1 MTAQAAPS
9 SLAVSLPDPQRYPNI
24 DLIAVFIDTAT
35 TIVTVDLS
43 LLKPQKK
50 RRSIN
55 VMSRFRRPPQHRLPS
70 GLPTANA
77 WITRTRPRIS
87 RTTVSVTRTGVFNIV
102 NWTACLLI
110 ISLAG
115 TFSSAVAQVTE
126 AIATDEQ
133 PQPLSEV
140 QRLIRS
146 SVESRETTQPEQIV
160 EAAKLLL
167 DVELFGDVKKM
178 LSQLEALQLTDQQLI
193 QLTDKVGSSFFSSVY
208 LHPALQPEGRR
219 VGGLALKGAR
229 NGLVSAPRLDRL
241 IKSLSS
247 NDISARSQ
255 AVRRLRMAGEPAIA
269 GLLNGFTEESR
280 INEFPGM
287 RTALQ
292 TLAPEVPKPIL
303 AATFANDPQVRLEA
317 IRALKNVRSKEAL
330 ASLYLAVLEPKQN
343 ELVRSTANEILFN
356 RQNMATADNNQ
367 VEAWFYQHTSDM
379 LATKP
384 TRLLHRRTEAIWVWD
399 DKQQKV
405 VAQDSNAATNQ
416 AQTAARYA
424 LGLFEANPQSIRNR
438 QLYVLTQLELAK
450 RQVGPNFPV
459 DSENLIR
466 KLKLTAFEANELL
479 AKALKM
485 ELFPAATACC
495 EIIKFAGDPSV
506 LKHLSGNY
514 PALTLAILSGERTVQ
529 FAALNAIIS
538 LDPKQAFAG
547 ASHAI
552 TLAVYLASG
561 TGQPTALVGHHRLGV
576 ARTYAATVA
585 SSGLEGES
593 AMTGKELFKIAT
605 NNSDI
610 EIILISDTITSP
622 SFANLIQQLK
632 ADWRT
637 RKIPVAL
644 LFSDDFRGNRARIR
658 LQKSGV
664 TVIPFTAVPE
674 LITSTVDRMVDQV
687 TPFRQDR
694 SERTREAKVAIR
706 WLAKIS
712 NNRKD
717 YAFFE
722 LTSHEQ
728 AIQNL
733 IYQPGFSNHVSDILA
748 SLATPDS
755 QRQLVNYASE
765 ISLPVDQREHAI
777 KAFKQA
783 VKRTGVL
790 LTKDE
795 ILLQYDRY
803 NASEK
808 LSAQTQQVLGS
819 ILDIIEGK

>member
-1 MTAQAAPS
+1 MT
-9 SLAVSLPDPQRYPNI
+9 
-24 DLIAVFIDTAT
+24 
-35 TIVTVDLS
+35 
-43 LLKPQKK
+43 
-50 RRSIN
+50 
-55 VMSRFRRPPQHRLPS
+55 RFRRPPNYRLPCRLPLA
-70 GLPTANA
+70 GLLG
-77 WITRTRPRIS
+77 TRMRVCFVIS
-87 RTTVSVTRTGVFNIV
+87 
-102 NWTACLLI
+102 WTACLLGGAI
-110 ISLAG
+110 AG
-115 TFSSAVAQVTE
+115 NFATAVAQETV
-126 AIATDEQ
+126 AIEEQ
-133 PQPLSEV
+133 PQPLTEV

-146 SVESRETTQPEQIV
+146 SVESRTTEQPEQIV

-167 DVELFGDVKKM
+167 EVELFGDVKKM
-178 LSQLEALQLTDQQLI
+178 LSKLEALNLNEQQLI
-193 QLTDKVGSSFFSSVY
+193 QLTDKVGSSFFSSIY

-219 VGGLALKGAR
+219 VGEFALSGAR
-229 NGLVSAPRLDRL
+229 KGLVSGERLDRL

-247 NDISARSQ
+247 NDISARSE

-269 GLLNGFTEESR
+269 GLLNGFTSENR

-292 TLAPEVPKPIL
+292 TLAPELPKPIL
-303 AATFANDPQVRLEA
+303 AASFASDPQVRLEA

-343 ELVRSTANEILFN
+343 ELVRTTANEILFN
-356 RQNMATADNNQ
+356 RESMGNADQ
-367 VEAWFYQHTSDM
+367 IEAWFYRHTTDM
-379 LATKP
+379 LAMKSN
-384 TRLLHRRTEAIWVWD
+384 RLLHRRTEAIWVWD

-405 VAQDSNAATNQ
+405 VARDSNGATNR

-424 LGLFEANPQSIRNR
+424 LGLFEANPQSQRNR
-438 QLYVLTQLELAK
+438 QLYLLTQLELAK
-450 RQVGPNFPV
+450 RQVGPNLPV
-459 DSENLIR
+459 DSEDLIG
-466 KLKLTAFEANELL
+466 KFNLTALEANQLL
-479 AKALKM
+479 AQALKM

-495 EIIKFAGDPSV
+495 EIIKFTGDPSV
-506 LKHLSGNY
+506 LNHLSGNY
-514 PALTLAILSGERTVQ
+514 PALTLAILSGDRTVQ

-552 TLAVYLASG
+552 TLAVYLAGG
-561 TGQPTALVGHHRLGV
+561 TGQPTALIGHHRLGV

-585 SSGLEGES
+585 SSGLQGES

-637 RKIPVAL
+637 RRIPVGL

-694 SERTREAKVAIR
+694 SERTREAKIAVS
-706 WLAKIS
+706 WLAKIA

-722 LTSHEQ
+722 LTAHEQ

-733 IYQPGFSNHVSDILA
+733 IYQPGFSNNISDILA
-748 SLATPDS
+748 SLATPNS

-765 ISLPVDQREHAI
+765 ISLPVDQRKHAI

-783 VKRTGVL
+783 VQRTGVL

-803 NASEK
+803 NASAR
-808 LSAQTQQVLGS
+808 LPAQTQQVLGS